1 MTVFYSWRSTVLNI
15 AMLQFITA
23 EPECISIIPIAPE
36 HALRLMGE
44 VTLYIRSILSTT
56 LASYLSHVI
65 TVEEA
70 S

>member
-1 MTVFYSWRSTVLNI
+1 
-15 AMLQFITA
+15 MLQFITA